1 LTADPKLSLPKK
13 LALFGSLT
21 LALIVWL
28 VVALTLSNEPPMAR
42 FLIGAVAGG
51 LVGVVIVIVAT
62 TLAAAGAVR
71 AIWKG
76 SRESDHE

>member
-28 VVALTLSNEPPMAR
+28 VVALTLSNEPPMVR
-42 FLIGAVAGG
+42 FLLGAVAGG
-51 LVGVVIVIVAT
+51 LVG
-62 TLAAAGAVR
+62 
-71 AIWKG
+71 
-76 SRESDHE
+76 SS